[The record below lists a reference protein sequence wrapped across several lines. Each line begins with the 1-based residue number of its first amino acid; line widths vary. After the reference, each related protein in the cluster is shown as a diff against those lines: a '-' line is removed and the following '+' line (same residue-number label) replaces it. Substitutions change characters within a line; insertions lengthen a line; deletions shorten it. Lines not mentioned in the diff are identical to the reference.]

1 MALACSVK
9 QLTIQERTVR
19 FDTDAKPIGVDNRC
33 STCISPY
40 IEDFIGPLEDTN
52 KTIKGFAGARTDN
65 PKRGTLRWQWADD
78 LGKKHTFEI
87 PNSYYV
93 PSCELRLLSPQHW
106 AQTRNAADRETT
118 RCITSSKN
126 IYLRWTLGEEN
137 YELTL
142 SLNKRGSNVGTLY
155 SHPGYNKY
163 DLFCQSA
170 AITIADDKDPIA
182 LPAHLISD
190 DEDIQQDNIEP
201 QRGPSPITIPKNP
214 LLTRPKK
221 RERTQSAISEH
232 TPDET
237 PRELHLSPEQTGMS
251 THKLPAVIE
260 DDDTSILVDEEDRQA
275 STPEAE
281 LLIAH
286 YRFQHISFSKLQE
299 MARQG
304 ILPRKLAHCKIP
316 SCSACL
322 YGKATKRA
330 WRSKLGKHTTER
342 KTLKPGEV
350 ISVDQMV
357 SPVPGLIA
365 QMMGF
370 LTRQRYKYATVF
382 VDQASRMGFVYLQKT
397 CSAEETIEA
406 KRAFEQYAENRGV
419 KVQAYHADNGIF
431 KAKKWVEECRQ
442 RKQELTFAGV
452 NAHHQNGIAERRIRE
467 LQETTRAMLIHA
479 TKRWPGVVTIH
490 LWPYAIRMANQAY
503 NATPLNAHINKQSP
517 NKIFDNSAVDINP
530 KHWKPFG
537 CPTYVLKAELQGTT
551 GIHPK
556 WDARSRA
563 GIYLGQSPIHNRNVA
578 LVLNIHTGYVS
589 PQFHV
594 KFDESFR
601 TVLQDKWNATW
612 LTSTGFIKPSNRI
625 SHEEDSNV
633 TLKRRISTE
642 QQQIP
647 KGKIQDRPGKRQMVA
662 VVAKEPPRHKMSLA
676 SNQYRPANPASHRPS
691 TTAADEQA
699 VAPEQ
704 APNTR
709 VLPMTTTR
717 SGRLVKPVPRLIDL
731 MMSELGAIK
740 KTQGINEGELLNF
753 SALTDEAD
761 KDNNPFWPT
770 KP

>member
-1 MALACSVK
+1 M
-9 QLTIQERTVR
+9 
-19 FDTDAKPIGVDNRC
+19 DNRC
-33 STCISPY
+33 SACISPY

-126 IYLRWTLGEEN
+126 VYLRWTLGEEN

-142 SLNKRGSNVGTLY
+142 PLNKRGSNVGTLY

-170 AITIADDKDPIA
+170 AITIADDKDPIV

-214 LLTRPKK
+214 LLTRPKE

-237 PRELHLSPEQTGMS
+237 PRELHLSPEQTGMT

-322 YGKATKRA
+322 YRKATKRA
-330 WRSKLGKHTTER
+330 WRSKLGKHMTER

-365 QMMGF
+365 QMVGF

-406 KRAFEQYAENRGV
+406 KRAFEQNAENRGV

-442 RKQELTFAGV
+442 RKQDLTFAGV

-490 LWPYAIRMANQAY
+490 LWPY
-503 NATPLNAHINKQSP
+503 P
-517 NKIFDNSAVDINP
+517 IF
-530 KHWKPFG
+530 G
-537 CPTYVLKAELQGTT
+537 
-551 GIHPK
+551 
-556 WDARSRA
+556 
-563 GIYLGQSPIHNRNVA
+563 
-578 LVLNIHTGYVS
+578 
-589 PQFHV
+589 
-594 KFDESFR
+594 
-601 TVLQDKWNATW
+601 
-612 LTSTGFIKPSNRI
+612 
-625 SHEEDSNV
+625 
-633 TLKRRISTE
+633 
-642 QQQIP
+642 
-647 KGKIQDRPGKRQMVA
+647 
-662 VVAKEPPRHKMSLA
+662 
-676 SNQYRPANPASHRPS
+676 
-691 TTAADEQA
+691 
-699 VAPEQ
+699 
-704 APNTR
+704 
-709 VLPMTTTR
+709 PMR
-717 SGRLVKPVPRLIDL
+717 
-731 MMSELGAIK
+731 
-740 KTQGINEGELLNF
+740 
-753 SALTDEAD
+753 
-761 KDNNPFWPT
+761 
-770 KP
+770 